1 MNAARPR
8 RAAGSR
14 GRSWQAVE
22 EGKVNV
28 HGVAPSCIGHCALVE
43 GALGC
48 RPGVQTKPW
57 VQQVGLTANG
67 GGWCSMICG
76 RPATCLGR
84 CVPIAGVAESGGGD
98 GAIVGGSMRVAPA
111 SWPVKDCVGHYRCEC
126 GNKILHASRKHKMEV
141 AGDPNLAD
149 SSSQIPRRLAEFESP
164 WNKLTPELHLR
175 VANYLPVSDVV
186 MGLKLSCKDAAAC
199 LREDYSTIQLAA
211 RPAQRRQPNHLNPV
225 ISASPWPAWQFVA
238 HWGRPEPWRL
248 LTLRQR
254 QRLLCLAASSGDAPS
269 LDAALAHCGCSLSS
283 EVLISAAAAGCTAA
297 CKRLLEEGCEADLNA
312 ACAAAEAGHRHLC
325 ALLWSKRCWDHTFL
339 DGDGGGDGPDAE
351 DLARVA
357 EAACAGGHAHVL
369 QWLEMHEG
377 LYDDAERWG
386 REYRRQEINEGLAAA
401 AARGGHVPLLQ
412 QLLAKLPQPQAGSG
426 QDINWSRLLCDVAL
440 GCPLPV
446 LRELAGRWRQLE
458 PPQPRQQQQQQQQLQ
473 LGAQRGG
480 GVGRDILLRALGSH
494 TPDWRDKAEWVLSR
508 RSELLAA
515 ATTGPGSALRPD
527 GVGGYD
533 WAAAQPDY
541 EQRLRYLVTDK
552 GARSLPAEA
561 AEAAAAAGDVGALR
575 FLLEECGMRL
585 PDTCV
590 SGAAQCG
597 QHAVLEF
604 LRGRGQLPSYSG
616 GGRTLNA
623 GEAPVGVLAAA
634 AVVAARDARHA
645 GYAMSHAYQERDFWS
660 RVFSQAASQGAD
672 VTTLRY
678 LHEALGAQVQLRC
691 IAQAGSLE
699 QLEWALGVALAGGD
713 AAPPQLVSWLGPG
726 LGPGL
731 GLGLGPAPVWI
742 PCRRRLLRGRRC
754 CSARVPAWGCSRDYA
769 PSTCCHSATP
779 DVLGWTPGYA
789 TPHAH
794 CARSLI
800 RTAPAHSCRPHTLL
814 PQGPA
819 PGALLQA
826 ALDSGNLVAAALL
839 HARGLAPAPLAV
851 NELVRLCDKYAH
863 DSGGFGALRW
873 ILDQLRNGH
882 GQGGGQTA
890 ADKCSPVTGKGG
902 VAGDA
907 GPGAAAAAGAAATA
921 GSAEAAS
928 CRAASGLTDAEWAEV
943 LLAVGVAGLLH
954 GRFSTNQ
961 WEWLRAAF
969 LASPVSPHA
978 TAASTAQRFAG
989 WVARDLIR
997 RRMHALEEEPVGS
1010 AGSGHTEAAAAEKA
1024 ARLERERVAGVM
1036 EVRAAA
1042 VAGVETSFRDGAQR
1056 EDKWM
1061 ADADAQAENEAAMYD
1076 DAGYN
1081 TDRDD
1086 IDDDDLGDPFYPY

>member
-1 MNAARPR
+1 
-8 RAAGSR
+8 
-14 GRSWQAVE
+14 
-22 EGKVNV
+22 
-28 HGVAPSCIGHCALVE
+28 
-43 GALGC
+43 
-48 RPGVQTKPW
+48 
-57 VQQVGLTANG
+57 
-67 GGWCSMICG
+67 
-76 RPATCLGR
+76 
-84 CVPIAGVAESGGGD
+84 
-98 GAIVGGSMRVAPA
+98 
-111 SWPVKDCVGHYRCEC
+111 
-126 GNKILHASRKHKMEV
+126 
-141 AGDPNLAD
+141 
-149 SSSQIPRRLAEFESP
+149 
-164 WNKLTPELHLR
+164 
-175 VANYLPVSDVV
+175 

-678 LHEALGAQVQLRC
+678 LHEALGAQ
-691 IAQAGSLE
+691 
-699 QLEWALGVALAGGD
+699 
-713 AAPPQLVSWLGPG
+713 
-726 LGPGL
+726 
-731 GLGLGPAPVWI
+731 
-742 PCRRRLLRGRRC
+742 
-754 CSARVPAWGCSRDYA
+754 
-769 PSTCCHSATP
+769 
-779 DVLGWTPGYA
+779 
-789 TPHAH
+789 
-794 CARSLI
+794 
-800 RTAPAHSCRPHTLL
+800 
-814 PQGPA
+814 
-819 PGALLQA
+819 
-826 ALDSGNLVAAALL
+826 
-839 HARGLAPAPLAV
+839 
-851 NELVRLCDKYAH
+851 
-863 DSGGFGALRW
+863 
-873 ILDQLRNGH
+873 
-882 GQGGGQTA
+882 
-890 ADKCSPVTGKGG
+890 
-902 VAGDA
+902 
-907 GPGAAAAAGAAATA
+907 
-921 GSAEAAS
+921 
-928 CRAASGLTDAEWAEV
+928 
-943 LLAVGVAGLLH
+943 
-954 GRFSTNQ
+954 

>member
-1 MNAARPR
+1 
-8 RAAGSR
+8 
-14 GRSWQAVE
+14 
-22 EGKVNV
+22 
-28 HGVAPSCIGHCALVE
+28 
-43 GALGC
+43 
-48 RPGVQTKPW
+48 
-57 VQQVGLTANG
+57 
-67 GGWCSMICG
+67 
-76 RPATCLGR
+76 
-84 CVPIAGVAESGGGD
+84 
-98 GAIVGGSMRVAPA
+98 
-111 SWPVKDCVGHYRCEC
+111 
-126 GNKILHASRKHKMEV
+126 MEV

-713 AAPPQLVSWLGPG
+713 AAPPQL
-726 LGPGL
+726 
-731 GLGLGPAPVWI
+731 
-742 PCRRRLLRGRRC
+742 
-754 CSARVPAWGCSRDYA
+754 
-769 PSTCCHSATP
+769 
-779 DVLGWTPGYA
+779 
-789 TPHAH
+789 
-794 CARSLI
+794 
-800 RTAPAHSCRPHTLL
+800 
-814 PQGPA
+814 GPA